1 MRELFSAY
9 GMHTYPEQRM
19 VNRYTHCVSRI
30 GIFRSRRFE
39 ISIVEAAHGS
49 SMSDGNDRNFKDADD
64 EKTNS

>member
-1 MRELFSAY
+1 MLFLNEIY
-9 GMHTYPEQRM
+9 IHR
-19 VNRYTHCVSRI
+19 VSRI

-64 EKTNS
+64 EKNNS